1 MADRSEESATM
12 VLDVGGLASRRRR
25 SRAARWRA
33 PLCAAGALVVLGGGA
48 LFLASGGGGLTASA
62 DRGAGAP
69 DGPLRQDLGP
79 AAATGST
86 GGRSP
91 DSASHGAGSPSTG
104 PDGSPVPQ
112 GSAGAAGASGAS
124 GSASPQ
130 GPGQDGHRP
139 GVDPDPHSPNP
150 PAPPVPPPPSP
161 SDDSLRPGDSGSDVR
176 KLQQRLYGQGFT
188 YVGVNGVYD
197 DQTRRGVAQLQS
209 DRGLTGDP
217 SGVYGPHTR
226 AAFGLG

>member
-1 MADRSEESATM
+1 MVDRSEKSATM

-69 DGPLRQDLGP
+69 DGAVRQDLGP

-112 GSAGAAGASGAS
+112 GSSGAAGTS
-124 GSASPQ
+124 GSATPQ

-139 GVDPDPHSPNP
+139 GTDPD
-150 PAPPVPPPPSP
+150 PPVPPTPLP
-161 SDDSLRPGDSGSDVR
+161 SDGTLRPGDRGPEVR
-176 KLQQRLYGQGFT
+176 TLQQRLYGQGFT
-188 YVGVNGVYD
+188 YVEVNGVYD

-217 SGVYGPHTR
+217 SGIYGPHTR
-226 AAFGLG
+226 AQSGLG